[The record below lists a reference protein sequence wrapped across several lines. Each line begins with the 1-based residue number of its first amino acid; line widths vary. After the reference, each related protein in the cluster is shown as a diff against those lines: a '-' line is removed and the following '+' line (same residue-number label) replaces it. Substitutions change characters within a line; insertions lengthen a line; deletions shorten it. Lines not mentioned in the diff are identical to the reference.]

1 VTGIQHAGARK
12 SVPSI
17 PVGRY
22 SICSDQPRCNMFS
35 FLLKLFIV
43 VDARERFTEFSSD
56 RKDREIRYHQL
67 SLKDFVDRCFYNV
80 LSTLF
85 HNQSVKSGQN
95 PDRLS

>member
-1 VTGIQHAGARK
+1 MQVARR
-12 SVPSI
+12 SVLSI
-17 PVGRY
+17 PVAGSPNSRY

-43 VDARERFTEFSSD
+43 VDARERFAEFSSD
-56 RKDREIRYHQL
+56 RKDREIRYYQL

-85 HNQSVKSGQN
+85 HSQSVKS
-95 PDRLS
+95 